1 MQYPGAKERLPGPF
15 QAHRAAGTAGRSP
28 RRRVRRV
35 PSKASHAPRCGAGI
49 RHPADF
55 TASASCHSVA
65 FQTTNAR
72 SLAMLEAAARES
84 TDKQPATKQFLLVDD
99 HPILRDAISQTLAD
113 LLPGS
118 RTDLATSI
126 QESRN
131 RFATGRRYDY
141 VLLDLQLPDSAGHDS
156 LVHMRALAP
165 DTPIIVITGDAR
177 RDVIVRCLE
186 MGALGYIPKSL
197 QADVV
202 RHALRLAIS
211 GQVYVPREV
220 LAAAASE
227 RPVRGARPD
236 PRNPRSLGLTARQVD
251 VLRLMMQGLPNK
263 LICRELQLAEGTVKV
278 HVSAVLRALA
288 VNSRTQAVI
297 TARDVGIEFD
307 H

>member
-1 MQYPGAKERLPGPF
+1 MP
-15 QAHRAAGTAGRSP
+15 
-28 RRRVRRV
+28 
-35 PSKASHAPRCGAGI
+35 HA
-49 RHPADF
+49 
-55 TASASCHSVA
+55 
-65 FQTTNAR
+65 
-72 SLAMLEAAARES
+72 LARE
-84 TDKQPATKQFLLVDD
+84 TADVPAAKQFLLVDD

-113 LLPGS
+113 LIPGS
-118 RTDLATSI
+118 RTDLATSL

-141 VLLDLQLPDSAGHDS
+141 VLLDLQLPDSAGHES
-156 LVHMRALAP
+156 LVQMRALAP
-165 DTPIIVITGDAR
+165 DTPIIVVTGDAR

-186 MGALGYIPKSL
+186 MGAMGYIPKSL

-211 GQVYVPREV
+211 GQVYVPREA
-220 LAAAASE
+220 LADASME
-227 RPVRGARPD
+227 RSMRPARPD

-288 VNSRTQAVI
+288 VSSRTQAVI
-297 TARDVGIEFD
+297 TARDVGIDFD
-307 H
+307 D

>member
-1 MQYPGAKERLPGPF
+1 MQ
-15 QAHRAAGTAGRSP
+15 
-28 RRRVRRV
+28 
-35 PSKASHAPRCGAGI
+35 
-49 RHPADF
+49 
-55 TASASCHSVA
+55 
-65 FQTTNAR
+65 
-72 SLAMLEAAARES
+72 EALARES
-84 TDKQPATKQFLLVDD
+84 ADQPVTKQFLLVDD

-126 QESRN
+126 QESRH
-131 RFATGRRYDY
+131 RIATGRRYDY
-141 VLLDLQLPDSAGHDS
+141 VLLDLQLPDCAGHES
-156 LVHMRALAP
+156 LVQMRALAP
-165 DTPIIVITGDAR
+165 DTPIIVVTGDSR

-211 GQVYVPREV
+211 GQVYVPREA
-220 LAAAASE
+220 LAAASAE
-227 RPVRGARPD
+227 RPVMRTTRPD

-288 VNSRTQAVI
+288 VSSRTQAVI
-297 TARDVGIEFD
+297 TARDVGIEFN

>member
-1 MQYPGAKERLPGPF
+1 MQI
-15 QAHRAAGTAGRSP
+15 
-28 RRRVRRV
+28 
-35 PSKASHAPRCGAGI
+35 AP
-49 RHPADF
+49 
-55 TASASCHSVA
+55 
-65 FQTTNAR
+65 
-72 SLAMLEAAARES
+72 ARES
-84 TDKQPATKQFLLVDD
+84 TEQPASNRQFLLVDD
-99 HPILRDAISQTLAD
+99 HPILRDAISQTLSD

-126 QESRN
+126 QESRH
-131 RFATGRRYDY
+131 RLATGRRYDY
-141 VLLDLQLPDSAGHDS
+141 VLLDLQLPDCAGHES
-156 LVHMRALAP
+156 LAQMRALAP
-165 DTPIIVITGDAR
+165 DTPIIVVTGESS

-211 GQVYVPREV
+211 GQVYVPREA
-220 LAAAASE
+220 LAAPGSE
-227 RPVRGARPD
+227 RPARPAPPA
-236 PRNPRSLGLTARQVD
+236 PRNPRALGLTARQVD

-288 VNSRTQAVI
+288 VTSRTQAVI
-297 TARDVGIEFD
+297 TARDVGVDFK

>member
-1 MQYPGAKERLPGPF
+1 MQ
-15 QAHRAAGTAGRSP
+15 
-28 RRRVRRV
+28 
-35 PSKASHAPRCGAGI
+35 
-49 RHPADF
+49 
-55 TASASCHSVA
+55 
-65 FQTTNAR
+65 
-72 SLAMLEAAARES
+72 EALARES
-84 TDKQPATKQFLLVDD
+84 ADQPVTKQFLLVDD

-113 LLPGS
+113 LIPGS
-118 RTDLATSI
+118 RTDLATSL

-141 VLLDLQLPDSAGHDS
+141 VLLDLQLPDSAGHES
-156 LVHMRALAP
+156 LVQMRALAP
-165 DTPIIVITGDAR
+165 DTPIIVVTGDAR

-186 MGALGYIPKSL
+186 MGAMGYIPKSL

-211 GQVYVPREV
+211 GQVYVPREA
-220 LAAAASE
+220 LADASME
-227 RPVRGARPD
+227 RSMRPARPD

-288 VNSRTQAVI
+288 VSSRTQAVI
-297 TARDVGIEFD
+297 TARDVGIDFD
-307 H
+307 D